1 MTKAVDLAAASEGVA
16 TIAEAYKEPT
26 DRGIRP
32 RSYRGVSS
40 RKNACTYGVAH
51 SGSSISG

>member
-26 DRGIRP
+26 DRVLDP
-32 RSYRGVSS
+32 
-40 RKNACTYGVAH
+40 KL
-51 SGSSISG
+51 SGSLF